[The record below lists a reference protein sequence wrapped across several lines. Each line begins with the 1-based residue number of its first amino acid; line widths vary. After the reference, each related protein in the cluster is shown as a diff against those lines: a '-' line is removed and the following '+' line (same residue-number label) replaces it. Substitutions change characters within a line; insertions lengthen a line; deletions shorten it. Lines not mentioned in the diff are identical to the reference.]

1 MARQLQAQCG
11 VTAKKRKTPMPILC
25 LHTARSNAVI
35 FEQAA
40 AELGLPAH
48 SIVHQVHEELLLEA
62 EAAGGMN
69 ASLRQ
74 KTAVQL
80 DALADRA
87 DIDAVLLTCST
98 LGPAVAD
105 CRSGKVWRA
114 DGMLARKVAAA
125 LQSDPESR
133 IALLCAA
140 PTTYEATRNLFM
152 GELPQGDAAQRVQ
165 LQCVE
170 GAWALFR
177 SGDVAGYVECM
188 ADAAVQAHA
197 AGATQ
202 VALTQVSMD
211 GVARHWKPDATM
223 PVPWTVAGSA
233 LRALMEMRV

>member
-1 MARQLQAQCG
+1 
-11 VTAKKRKTPMPILC
+11 MPILC
-25 LHTARSNAVI
+25 LHTAHSNAVI

-40 AELGLPAH
+40 AELGWPAH

-74 KTAVQL
+74 KTAGQL
-80 DALADRA
+80 DALADHA

-152 GELPQGDAAQRVQ
+152 GELQQGNADQRMQ

-177 SGDVAGYVECM
+177 SGDVAGYVAFM

-211 GVARHWKPDATM
+211 GVARHWKPDTSM

-233 LRALMEMRV
+233 LQALMEIRD

>member
-1 MARQLQAQCG
+1 
-11 VTAKKRKTPMPILC
+11 MPILC
-25 LHTARSNAVI
+25 LHTAHSNAVI

-40 AELGLPAH
+40 AELGWPAH
-48 SIVHQVHEELLLEA
+48 SITHQVHEALLLEA

-74 KTAVQL
+74 KTAGQL
-80 DALADRA
+80 DALADHA

-152 GELPQGDAAQRVQ
+152 GELQQGNADQRMQ

-177 SGDVAGYVECM
+177 SGDVPGYVACM

-211 GVARHWKPDATM
+211 GVARHWKPDAFM

-233 LRALMEMRV
+233 LQALMKIRD